1 MATYEI
7 VCATTSGQLTKQDS
21 STGTAATDFA
31 TARNA
36 DTAGNVDLTDTVEFI
51 EGTKFSARG
60 GGNPVFR
67 IRRAFYAFDVSNAGL
82 SSPAVASSVVLKV
95 TLSNSAVDCDIIV
108 VKANKPDTSTNL
120 AVEDF
125 DAIPGFTDD
134 ATMSG
139 NVTDYSSEIV
149 EGTISSTAYTEIT
162 LNADARSDV
171 ISLDTFAIAIIEHT
185 QDYSNVV
192 STDATNSIR
201 FRGRSDA
208 SFRPRIVITTAEGY
222 THNVLGVA
230 AANVAKVNGV
240 ATANIDKIN
249 GVD

>member
-1 MATYEI
+1 MATFEI
-7 VCATTSGQLTKQDS
+7 VCATTSGQLQKQDN
-21 STGTAATDFA
+21 STGTPATDFA
-31 TARNA
+31 TVRNA
-36 DTAGNVDLTDTVEFI
+36 DTADAVDLTDTVEFI
-51 EGTKFSARG
+51 EGTKFAARG
-60 GGNPVFR
+60 GGNSIFR
-67 IRRAFYAFDVSNAGL
+67 IRRAFYAFDVSAAGL

-95 TLSNSAVDCDIIV
+95 ARTQSVDCDIIV

-139 NVTDYSSEIV
+139 NVTEYSSEIV
-149 EGTISSTAYTEIT
+149 EGTISNTDYTEIT

-192 STDATNSIR
+192 PTGSSKSIR
-201 FRGRSDA
+201 IRGRDDA
-208 SFRPRIVITTAEGY
+208 SFKPTIVITTADGY
-222 THNVLGVA
+222 THNVNGVA
-230 AANVAKVNGV
+230 AANIAKVDGV
-240 ATANIDKIN
+240 ATANIGKIN